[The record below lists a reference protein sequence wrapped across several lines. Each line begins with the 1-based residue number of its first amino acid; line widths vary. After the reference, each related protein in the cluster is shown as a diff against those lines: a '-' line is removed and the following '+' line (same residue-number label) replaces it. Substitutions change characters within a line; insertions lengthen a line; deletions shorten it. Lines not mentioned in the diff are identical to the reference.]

1 LKSNVSILNRL
12 SSEVTVAAK
21 IIWSDH
27 VIAEKIAASALEIIA
42 DASKRNFA
50 FFSGKS
56 SRGLV
61 GGLFY
66 LLGFRY
72 GAVKKQKEIAE
83 KLSTTDV
90 TIRASY
96 RKWLKEFPKLFS
108 DVRDKIVNSNKL
120 GYLFHSNRD
129 ESE

>member
-1 LKSNVSILNRL
+1 MKVNVSILNRL

-27 VIAEKIAASALEIIA
+27 DIAEKIASNALEIITH
-42 DASKRNFA
+42 ASKSNFA

-72 GAVKKQKEIAE
+72 AAVKKQKELAE
-83 KLSTTDV
+83 KLGTTDV

-96 RKWLKEFPKLFS
+96 RKWLEEFPELFS
-108 DVRDKIVNSNKL
+108 DVRDKIAHHKFS
-120 GYLFHSNRD
+120 R
-129 ESE
+129 